1 MRYAILSDIH
11 SNLEALNVAFSYLT
25 PGDGVLCLGDTIG
38 YGPNPNECIEMI
50 RERATATVLGNHDL
64 AAIEDFGLSFF
75 NPAARQALIWT
86 QGMLTAENRDWLDT
100 LGYDF
105 RCGEFLM
112 VHGAPGPNYF
122 EYIMDEEVAARAFA
136 ATDAPLIFI
145 GHTHIAEYYALDES
159 GTVKRK
165 GLQQGGEF
173 QLAENTRYIVNV
185 GSVGQPRDLNPNA
198 SFAFYEPDARKVTI
212 QRFAYPIAEVQEK
225 IVSAHLPDALARRLV
240 LGR

>member
-11 SNLEALNVAFSYLT
+11 SNLEALNVALSLVM

-38 YGPNPNECIEMI
+38 YGPNPNECIELV
-50 RERATATVLGNHDL
+50 RARATATVLGNHDL

-86 QGMLTAENRDWLDT
+86 QGMLTPANRDWLDT
-100 LGYDF
+100 LGYEF
-105 RCGEFLM
+105 RHGEFLL

-122 EYIMDEEVAARAFA
+122 EYIMDEGVAARAFA
-136 ATDAPLIFI
+136 ATDARLIFI
-145 GHTHIAEYYALDES
+145 GHTHIAEYYALDDS
-159 GTVKRK
+159 GVVRRK

-173 QLAENTRYIVNV
+173 ELAENTRYIVNV

-198 SFAFYEPDARKVTI
+198 SFAFYEPDARKITI
-212 QRFAYPIAEVQEK
+212 QRFEYPIAQVQEK
-225 IVSAHLPDALARRLV
+225 IVSAHLPAALARRLV